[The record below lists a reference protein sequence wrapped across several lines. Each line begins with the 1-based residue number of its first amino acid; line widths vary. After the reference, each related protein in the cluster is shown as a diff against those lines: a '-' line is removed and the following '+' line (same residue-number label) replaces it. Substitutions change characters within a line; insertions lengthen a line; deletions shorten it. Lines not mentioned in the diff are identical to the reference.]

1 MPPVSPAWTMPA
13 ESFLWSYLALGLML
27 AFVAV
32 ALLAWSYA
40 RRLARQRSELD
51 EARAG
56 QATLRV
62 DAAGLQE
69 RLAAAQAD
77 GTRLRAELERRET
90 ELKAQLAALVAN
102 LEEAR
107 KRNAALEQANGTL
120 SAQAARVPEL
130 AAELAAARSEHAA
143 LLERSNQLVTEHAAL
158 GTRAR
163 EQERAAA
170 EKLRLLEQSEQRLT
184 REFENLAN
192 RIFDDKQQKF
202 SETSRA
208 GVEALLNP
216 VREQLGEFRKKVEHI
231 YDSENRDRASLRAE
245 IGQLK
250 HLNERISG
258 DALNLTR
265 ALKGDAKVRG
275 NWGEIQLER
284 LLEDSG
290 LVRGREYEIQ
300 ASFKSE
306 DGQRFQPDV
315 VVHLP
320 ERKDVI
326 IDSKVSLV
334 AYEQYHASDDDAQR
348 AHHVAQ
354 HIGSLRAHISGLAG
368 KNYADLIGVNS
379 LDLVILFV
387 PIEPALLLA
396 LEHQPTLYEEAY
408 RKGILLVSPSTLM
421 GTLQI
426 IHNIW
431 RYEHQNRNTQAI
443 ADQAGGLY
451 DAFVVFADG
460 LEAVGKALG
469 RAKDEFEKAHR
480 RLTAGRG
487 NIVGRI
493 EKLKVLGVKVK
504 KPMPKALL
512 DEADDVTDDEP
523 AETAALPPPSDPP

>member
-1 MPPVSPAWTMPA
+1 MPVDSTALLAALPWLA
-13 ESFLWSYLALGLML
+13 ALGLL
-27 AFVAV
+27 ALV
-32 ALLAWSYA
+32 ALLLW
-40 RRLARQRSELD
+40 RQLGRVRGQLD
-51 EARAG
+51 EARAAHG
-56 QATLRV
+56 VLQTESITA
-62 DAAGLQE
+62 QE
-69 RLAAAQAD
+69 RLLAAQAEIS
-77 GTRLRAELERRET
+77 RVAAELARRET
-90 ELKAQLAALVAN
+90 EFKSLLQPLTAN

-107 KRNAALEQANGTL
+107 RRNSELQQANGALTAQLVRVGELTTELGAERRQHAELQQRHARLSAEFATVETRALEKERAANEKIAVLEQAET
-120 SAQAARVPEL
+120 
-130 AAELAAARSEHAA
+130 
-143 LLERSNQLVTEHAAL
+143 
-158 GTRAR
+158 
-163 EQERAAA
+163 
-170 EKLRLLEQSEQRLT
+170 RLT

-202 SETSRA
+202 SESSRA

-216 VREQLGEFRKKVEHI
+216 VREQLGEFRKKVEDI
-231 YDSENRDRASLRAE
+231 YDSENRDRASLRTE

-334 AYEQYHASDDDAQR
+334 AYEQYHATDDDTLRAQ
-348 AHHVAQ
+348 HVAQ
-354 HIGSLRAHISGLAG
+354 HIGSLRAHINGLAA
-368 KNYADLIGVNS
+368 KKYDELIGVNS

-396 LEHQPTLYEEAY
+396 LEHQPALYEEAY

-431 RYEHQNRNTQAI
+431 RYEHQNRNRQAI

-451 DAFVVFADG
+451 DAFVTFADG
-460 LEAVGKALG
+460 LEVVGKALG
-469 RAKDEFEKAHR
+469 RAKDEFEKAQR
-480 RLTAGRG
+480 RLTTGRG
-487 NIVGRI
+487 NIVRRV

-504 KPMPKALL
+504 NPMPAALL
-512 DEADDVTDDEP
+512 DAADDDMED
-523 AETAALPPPSDPP
+523 AETLPAPTEPQ